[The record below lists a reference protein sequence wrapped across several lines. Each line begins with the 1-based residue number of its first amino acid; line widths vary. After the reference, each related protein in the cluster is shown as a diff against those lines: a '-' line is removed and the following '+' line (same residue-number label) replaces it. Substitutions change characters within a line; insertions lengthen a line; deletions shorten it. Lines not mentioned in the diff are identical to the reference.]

1 MALFEAPGWD
11 TGTTPIVN
19 GPSGP
24 PLSTK
29 RSKRKRAES
38 NDEASDATPSTTQFN
53 LQKLMRK
60 MRLESYSKKNPSAN
74 GTSSSHLGTFKD
86 DPKNRRSTTKMD
98 PPDSPVSK
106 TTKPLPPQSSSP
118 LDQTATLPP
127 SKKPR
132 IEREESDI
140 LPPSSAGDGEE
151 DAGSVLSHI
160 KTKKRSKKQRKL
172 AAVSMISVK
181 RPADAA
187 AVLVDTSDTGME
199 TETDGNRNI
208 VLNTGRPTHGWKAI
222 EDDSSSGEFAGLTKL
237 QREMKQK
244 LSGGRF
250 RYAQF

>member
-24 PLSTK
+24 SLSAK

-38 NDEASDATPSTTQFN
+38 NDEASDTTTGSTTQVN

-60 MRLESYSKKNPSAN
+60 MRLEGYSKKNLATN
-74 GTSSSHLGTFKD
+74 GTPDSHQGTSKD
-86 DPKNRRSTTKMD
+86 DLKKRRSTTKMD

-106 TTKPLPPQSSSP
+106 TTRPLPPQSSSP
-118 LDQTATLPP
+118 LDQPISLPP
-127 SKKPR
+127 SKKVR
-132 IEREESDI
+132 IQREESDI
-140 LPPSSAGDGEE
+140 LPPSSAGDEE
-151 DAGSVLSHI
+151 DAGSVVSHI
-160 KTKKRSKKQRKL
+160 KTKRRSKKQRKL
-172 AAVSMISVK
+172 AAASATNAK
-181 RPADAA
+181 RPADTSGA
-187 AVLVDTSDTGME
+187 LVDISDAGME
-199 TETDGNRNI
+199 TETDGNCNI
-208 VLNTGRPTHGWKAI
+208 AFNAGKLAHGRKAV

-250 RYAQF
+250 RYA